1 VNTLTREK
9 AARIP
14 QRFGSE
20 EGWTDTVEYIMNP
33 KNTVIRLMG
42 RYWIFP
48 EDGNVSL
55 DIDLD

>member
-1 VNTLTREK
+1 MTRDE

-20 EGWTDTVEYIMNP
+20 PGWTDTVEEIMNP
-33 KNTVIRLMG
+33 KTTIVKLMG

-48 EDGNVSL
+48 EDGNEAL